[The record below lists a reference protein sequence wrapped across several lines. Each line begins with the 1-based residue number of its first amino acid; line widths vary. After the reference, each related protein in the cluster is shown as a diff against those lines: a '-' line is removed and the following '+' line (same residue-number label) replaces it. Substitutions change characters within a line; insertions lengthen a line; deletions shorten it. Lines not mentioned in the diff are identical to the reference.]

1 MYAIAFDLDTDLL
14 KSTYPAASWT
24 NAYFDVRGILEKH
37 GFSWQQGSVYFG
49 DERVTPVTCV
59 VAIHDLSKRFD
70 WFATC
75 VRDIRML
82 RIEENN
88 DLTPAIALD

>member
-1 MYAIAFDLDTDLL
+1 MYAITCDLDIESLR
-14 KSTYPAASWT
+14 KNYPTAYN
-24 NAYFDVRGILEKH
+24 NAYKDIRDFLKEN

-49 DERVTPVTCV
+49 DKEIDAVKCV
-59 VAIHDLSKRFD
+59 LVVQKLSKTFE
-70 WFATC
+70 WFKNS

-88 DLTPAIALD
+88 DLTPAI